1 MVTKADLESDMKAA
15 LRAGDKTRLSTLR
28 LALSGVK
35 LLEVERQHELSEDE
49 VATVL
54 QKEAKSRR
62 ETMEDAKRAGRQDII
77 DATQAELEI
86 IESYLPSALS
96 DDELTELAQQV
107 ITDVQAAGPQDMGK
121 VMSQLMPRLQGRAD
135 GKAASQIVRRLLAGD

>member
-28 LALSGVK
+28 LALSGIK
-35 LLEVERQHELSEDE
+35 LLEVERQHALSEDE
-49 VATVL
+49 VAFVL

-62 ETMEDAKRAGRQDII
+62 ETMEDAKRAGRQDLIQ
-77 DATQAELEI
+77 DAQAELDI
-86 IESYLPSALS
+86 IEGYLPSALS
-96 DDELTELAQQV
+96 DEELEALARQTIDEAQA
-107 ITDVQAAGPQDMGK
+107 TGPQDMGR
-121 VMSQLMPRLQGRAD
+121 VMSQLMPRIQGRAD